1 MRKGLSKA
9 GLISEIA
16 ATTGQSKVQIGAV
29 LRELAAISYREARN
43 GFIVPGICKLSVVRR
58 KARRCRIPTTGQLVQ
73 IGERDALKVV
83 PLGVA
88 KKAVA
93 PRRDD
98 LIEVLEEQR
107 PAASPSRP
115 AAEAVP
121 APPSSAQPPPPSDQ
135 ATDSSSIVFPCAECG
150 AMVSAPPTSAG
161 KSGECP
167 FCHAAMTI
175 PLRQTTSPAETEAEE
190 RPSSGGSEVS
200 DFLTFVCQECGQ
212 EIEAAT
218 SMAGLKASCPTC
230 GSPLS
235 VPASS
240 MPPPPTVG
248 ATGVEGANRNMS
260 SMTMRIDLSDLE

>member
-16 ATTGQSKVQIGAV
+16 ATTGQPKVQVGAV

-73 IGERDALKVV
+73 IGERDALKVA

-88 KKAVA
+88 KAAVA
-93 PRRDD
+93 PRRPD
-98 LIEVLEEQR
+98 LIEVVEES
-107 PAASPSRP
+107 AAPQ
-115 AAEAVP
+115 ATP
-121 APPSSAQPPPPSDQ
+121 APASSAEPPPSDER

-175 PLRQTTSPAETEAEE
+175 PLRQTASPVETTAEE
-190 RPSSGGSEVS
+190 SSSGGGSQVD

-240 MPPPPTVG
+240 MAPAPAVDASET
-248 ATGVEGANRNMS
+248 EGASQNAS